1 MFGSAGQIDI
11 VIGIQTCLLQYS
23 HPVIRIRYVNPG
35 GRCMKRNCGSA
46 WPFLVQTTFCGTG
59 PSDFNPPTPWG
70 VGPPGTHFQTGVADI
85 SIHPPRGGWDGGGH
99 PTLIG
104 RQLFQST
111 HPVGGG
117 TASLWTMTALLAE
130 FQSTHPVGG
139 GTMPLPLRIFDY
151 KISIHPP
158 RGGWDALDDTMSLG
172 QFKISNHPP
181 RGGWD
186 QGRIL

>member
-85 SIHPPRGGWDGGGH
+85 SIHPPRGGWDYAITFAYIRLQNFNP
-99 PTLIG
+99 PTPWGVG
-104 RQLFQST
+104 RF
-111 HPVGGG
+111 G
-117 TASLWTMTALLAE
+117 
-130 FQSTHPVGG
+130 
-139 GTMPLPLRIFDY
+139 
-151 KISIHPP
+151 
-158 RGGWDALDDTMSLG
+158 
-172 QFKISNHPP
+172 
-181 RGGWD
+181 
-186 QGRIL
+186 